1 KFFNDKVLTK
11 NGKYNCKQDNNFNI
25 KYSEEDRLNEYEKF
39 IQYLKF
45 DFINHFNTKRAWMP
59 SYDAKWIKEKIDNKV
74 QEMLTTIKDENIYKK
89 YKFEIFEIDIETGE
103 KKQNLIVLRR

>member
-1 KFFNDKVLTK
+1 
-11 NGKYNCKQDNNFNI
+11 
-25 KYSEEDRLNEYEKF
+25 
-39 IQYLKF
+39 
-45 DFINHFNTKRAWMP
+45 MP